1 MSLCSIAGPL
11 SDGVP
16 VSHPLD
22 RRSVLLGGGF
32 ALAGMALSACQSAA
46 PLAGRSLPGPLWGT
60 PTPTPGQ
67 SSDGPK
73 LPPVAGSTV
82 SVPAGT
88 PKPTATLAVL
98 PRTAW
103 TRSRVARPENTKPL
117 ARVSR
122 ITVHHDGVNA
132 FTSADQAAA
141 AARIE
146 TIRQSH
152 LQRKARDGSRW
163 ADIGYHFVIDPAGR
177 VWEARSTTLQGAHV
191 QDHNEENLGVL
202 CLGHFDQQRPSDR
215 ALWALEQFLALQM
228 TRHRVPLSRVHTHR
242 ELNSTICPGRNLQR
256 SMDVARRSGGGLLLA
271 LDSMGGMALAFA

>member
-1 MSLCSIAGPL
+1 M
-11 SDGVP
+11 
-16 VSHPLD
+16 
-22 RRSVLLGGGF
+22 LGGGA
-32 ALAGMALSACQSAA
+32 ALAGLALSACQSAA
-46 PLAGRSLPGPLWGT
+46 PLAGRPLPGPLWGT
-60 PTPTPGQ
+60 PDPAPT
-67 SSDGPK
+67 GPR
-73 LPPVAGSTV
+73 LPPVAGSTISAPAPV
-82 SVPAGT
+82 S
-88 PKPTATLAVL
+88 KPPATLAVL

-132 FTSADQAAA
+132 FTTTDQAAA

-177 VWEARSTTLQGAHV
+177 VWEARSTSLQGAHV

-202 CLGHFDQQRPSDR
+202 CLGHFDQQRPSER

-271 LDSMGGMALAFA
+271 LNSFGAAALASA